1 MSKVF
6 LWSYL
11 CSVFQIEFEVFFSN
25 LDPMPA
31 LKMKVKSSTSVKE
44 VSCLYVAQ
52 KSSKI
57 SKTSGSLVRLLHETA
72 ELDTSIQNCENG
84 SSKVEFSVMEDGSNK
99 VIPKMYHDEEY
110 PCQKRFS
117 CAEDPISLKR
127 MDFPLFT
134 CSINSEAMFSPL
146 INGSGIHLK
155 SSAQDNEGCEDGTTV
170 PEMTAGD
177 YDSWSSLSSSCQTS
191 NASDSHISDMSVPV
205 SIEGIGEFDD
215 ILTDYLLTEP
225 DYAGQNL
232 MLDMTEE
239 CMNLPAL
246 EEEPVEK
253 KNIHFH
259 GSCEELSEPSEYSWF
274 HPVSQQIRPNDHEL
288 DVNSNSVDLNEADFD
303 PQLFIRNFLDFSDM
317 EADLL
322 PVLVPK
328 ETSKRKHVTLVLD
341 LDETLVHSTMEPCDS
356 ADFTFQISFDM
367 KDHTVYVRQ
376 RPFLRTFLE
385 RVAEMFEVV
394 IFTASQSIYAEQL
407 LDLLDPD
414 KKYIARRLFRESC
427 IFSDGSYT
435 KDLTVVGVDLSKIAI
450 IDNSPQVFRLQ
461 VNNGIPIE
469 SWFDDPSDTALVSLI
484 PFLETLAN
492 VDDVRPI
499 IAKKIGMKE

>member
-1 MSKVF
+1 
-6 LWSYL
+6 
-11 CSVFQIEFEVFFSN
+11 
-25 LDPMPA
+25 MPA
-31 LKMKVKSSTSVKE
+31 LKMKAKSSTSVKE

-84 SSKVEFSVMEDGSNK
+84 SSKVEFSAMEDGSNK
-99 VIPKMYHDEEY
+99 VIPKMNHDEEY
-110 PCQKRFS
+110 PCQKHFS

-134 CSINSEAMFSPL
+134 CSINSEAMFFPL

-239 CMNLPAL
+239 L
-246 EEEPVEK
+246 
-253 KNIHFH
+253 
-259 GSCEELSEPSEYSWF
+259 
-274 HPVSQQIRPNDHEL
+274 SQQIRPNDHEL

-407 LDLLDPD
+407 LDILDPD

-492 VDDVRPI
+492 ADDVRPI